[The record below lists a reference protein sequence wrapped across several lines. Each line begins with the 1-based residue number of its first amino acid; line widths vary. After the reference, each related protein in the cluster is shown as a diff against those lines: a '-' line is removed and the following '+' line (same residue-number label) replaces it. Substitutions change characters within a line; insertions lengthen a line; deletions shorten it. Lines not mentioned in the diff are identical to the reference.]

1 MKRTYLSALAVAG
14 LIGLWL
20 LSGQFGDDAPA
31 QGGSPATTT
40 IAIPSARENT
50 GPSNRVPVRV
60 RDFTARAHATV
71 SIVRGRTQAY
81 RTVALRSQTSGY
93 VEKLPY
99 SKGSRVSGGET
110 VCELD
115 IDARAA
121 SLNEA
126 RALLR
131 SRQLEYDAAM
141 ELAEKG
147 HRSETQTAAARANLD
162 AARAMVKRAENEISY
177 TKITAPFEGVIEEL
191 PVEIGDYIGK
201 GTVCAHLVDDD
212 PMLVVGHVSE
222 REVGKFAVG
231 DRGTARLITGETV
244 EGTIR
249 FVAKSASQ
257 ETRTFRLEL
266 EIPNSDYRLRD
277 GITAEIAVHADPVM
291 AHFISP
297 ALLTLN
303 DAGEIGIRVVDADR
317 TVRFIPVKIIADTQ
331 DGVWITG
338 PPEKARII
346 TVGHEYVI
354 DGLPVEISTE
364 PLTIGNAS

>member
-20 LSGQFGDDAPA
+20 LSGQFGNDAPA
-31 QGGSPATTT
+31 QSGAPAAT
-40 IAIPSARENT
+40 ASENPSAQANA
-50 GPSNRVPVRV
+50 GVANRVPVRV
-60 RDFTARAHATV
+60 RNFTARAHATV
-71 SIVRGRTQAY
+71 LLVRGRTQAY
-81 RTVALRSQTSGY
+81 RTIALRSQTSGY
-93 VEKLPY
+93 VETLPY
-99 SKGSRVSGGET
+99 PRGNRVNGGET
-110 VCELD
+110 VCELA
-115 IDARAA
+115 IDARTAT
-121 SLNEA
+121 LNEA

-131 SRQLEYDAAM
+131 SRQLEYDAAK

-147 HRSETQTAAARANLD
+147 HRSETQTAMARANLD
-162 AARAMVKRAENEISY
+162 AAHAMVKRAENEISY
-177 TKITAPFEGVIEEL
+177 TKINAPFEGVIEEL
-191 PVEIGDYIGK
+191 PVEIGDYIAK

-222 REVGKFAVG
+222 REVGKFTLG

-244 EGTIR
+244 EGQIR
-249 FVAKSASQ
+249 FLGKSANP

-266 EIPNSDYRLRD
+266 EIPNADYRLRD

-297 ALLTLN
+297 ALITLN
-303 DAGEIGIRVVDADR
+303 DAGKIGIRLVDADQI
-317 TVRFIPVKIIADTQ
+317 VRFIPVQIIADTQ

-338 PPEKARII
+338 PPDQARII

-354 DGLPVEISTE
+354 DGLPVAISTE
-364 PLTIGNAS
+364 PITIGDAS